1 LKRKGEQKW
10 NKRSIAF
17 QLLIIFTASF
27 LLNACSIKE
36 GLEEDRSNKKLI
48 SQQNHNSKSQK
59 WRTSITD
66 YEGEFFKVIGWL
78 SNNQLLF
85 ITNKGQ
91 TSNLYRY
98 ELITGHSELL
108 YKSDQPIV
116 TALASPSKKY
126 ILIQSTPSSYEGIIT
141 IIDRKGK
148 TKYKQELA
156 SFELEYAWNPYNE
169 TEILVSKFNEDWT
182 FEVFK
187 LDIKKK
193 GLVNLSLT
201 QPFVKW
207 VDRHHIAYMNWD
219 QNNPALF
226 APIVMKDL
234 SSTKEKIAFKKVYQF
249 TTFQDLLLTITV
261 NEQENTQAIYSFFD
275 RKNQSVF
282 SFTIPQLT
290 KFSDWLVPFYDF
302 NEGKQQFLTFQPLKS
317 GESDTYVD
325 GFQLVSYQLKTG
337 KSSIL
342 FDGMD
347 NEPISCSPSG
357 EACLYGGRFE
367 KLIDLKSKKIY
378 NLVKE

>member
-10 NKRSIAF
+10 NKRRIAF
-17 QLLIIFTASF
+17 QLLIIFIASF
-27 LLNACSIKE
+27 LLNACSSKE
-36 GLEEDRSNKKLI
+36 EPEDRSNKKLI
-48 SQQNHNSKSQK
+48 SHQNHVSKNQK
-59 WRTSITD
+59 WQMSITD
-66 YEGEFFKVIGWL
+66 YEGEFFKVVGWL

-98 ELITGHSELL
+98 ELTSGHSELL
-108 YKSDQPIV
+108 YNSDHPIV

-126 ILIQSTPSSYEGIIT
+126 ILIQSSPSSYEGLIT

-148 TKYKQELA
+148 TKYRHALA
-156 SFELEYAWNPYNE
+156 SFELEYEWNPYNE

-207 VDRHHIAYMNWD
+207 IDRNHIAFMNWN
-219 QNNPALF
+219 QNNPTLF

-234 SSTKEKIAFKKVYQF
+234 SSTIEKEAFQKVYQF
-249 TTFQDLLLTITV
+249 TTFKDLLLTITV
-261 NEQENTQAIYSFFD
+261 NEQENTHAHYSFLD
-275 RKNQSVF
+275 RKNHPVF
-282 SFTIPQLT
+282 SFSIPQLT

-302 NEGKQQFLTFQPLKS
+302 NKDKQQFLTFQPLKS
-317 GESDTYVD
+317 AEADTYAD

-367 KLIDLKSKKIY
+367 KLINIKSKKVY

>member
-10 NKRSIAF
+10 NKRRIAF
-17 QLLIIFTASF
+17 QLLIIFIASF
-27 LLNACSIKE
+27 LINACSSKE
-36 GLEEDRSNKKLI
+36 EPEDRSNKKLI
-48 SQQNHNSKSQK
+48 SQQNHVSKNQK
-59 WRTSITD
+59 WRMSITD
-66 YEGEFFKVIGWL
+66 YEGEFFKVVGWL

-98 ELITGHSELL
+98 ELTSGHSELL
-108 YKSDQPIV
+108 YKSDYPIV
-116 TALASPSKKY
+116 TAVASPSKKY
-126 ILIQSTPSSYEGIIT
+126 ILIQSSPSSYEGFIT

-148 TKYKQELA
+148 TKYEHALA

-169 TEILVSKFNEDWT
+169 TEILVSKFNEDWS

-187 LDIKKK
+187 LDINKE

-207 VDRHHIAYMNWD
+207 IDRNHIAFMNWN
-219 QNNPALF
+219 QNNPTLF

-234 SSTKEKIAFKKVYQF
+234 SSTTEKEAFQKVYQF
-249 TTFQDLLLTITV
+249 TTFKDLLLTITV
-261 NEQENTQAIYSFFD
+261 NEQENTHALYSFFD
-275 RKNQSVF
+275 RKNHSVF
-282 SFTIPQLT
+282 SFSIPQLT

-302 NEGKQQFLTFQPLKS
+302 NEDKQQFLTFQPLKS
-317 GESDTYVD
+317 AEADTYAD

-342 FDGMD
+342 FSGMD

-357 EACLYGGRFE
+357 EACLYGGQFE
-367 KLIDLKSKKIY
+367 KLINIKSKKVY